1 MNMLE
6 TQVSRGTRIYEK
18 VVEKLKE
25 SISRGDILPGDPLP
39 SERQLMDDFG
49 VSRSSLREAFRVME
63 LLGLIESVPGK
74 GRFVR
79 HPKSPAEDEKHI
91 RLEDSAVLELM
102 EARRILDPAIA
113 AESAMRATSS
123 DLTRMLRVLTST
135 EKRLGDP
142 NLRAQADFDFH
153 LALAEATHNFVFVNI
168 TRMNFDLIMATHDK
182 IYNLL
187 EDKDAFLLEHR
198 SMYEAILDH
207 NVDLA
212 RETAAN
218 HIDRIYKTLHR
229 GIAAQ

>member
-1 MNMLE
+1 MIE

-25 SISRGDILPGDPLP
+25 SISRGEILPGDPLP

-79 HPKSPAEDEKHI
+79 HPKPPAEDEKNI

-123 DLTRMLRVLTST
+123 DLTRLLRVLTST

-142 NLRAQADFDFH
+142 NQRAQSDFDFH